1 MVNFQVYVEVKYVKL
16 TVTVGII
23 SNVVSLNLSEGSICG
38 LFFVW
43 RNRAYSDVKEEES
56 VVHFELCISWNEVF
70 QVKYKACSIVTMSV
84 ILSWFITVACAFF
97 NKHTYLLLR

>member
-1 MVNFQVYVEVKYVKL
+1 MVSDPCLSVVNFQVYVEVKYVKL
-16 TVTVGII
+16 TVTVRII

-56 VVHFELCISWNEVF
+56 AVHFELCVSWNEVF
-70 QVKYKACSIVTMSV
+70 QVKYKACSIVTY
-84 ILSWFITVACAFF
+84 TVLVHYSGLCF
-97 NKHTYLLLR
+97 L